1 MGGFLRSL
9 GLERFRVNKLKPHLK
24 MAENRLS
31 ILNSKK
37 TNLIKTQKRDIAAL
51 LRDGKEEKAR
61 IRVEHLIRLDFTI
74 EAYELVGLFVRA
86 APRAVRALVASEKEC
101 PPDMREALCTLI
113 WASRR
118 CEVPELKEVAIQLE
132 LKYGEAFA
140 EAARTNACEPSR
152 RSTAWTGPSRTWAW
166 RRAI

>member
-1 MGGFLRSL
+1 
-9 GLERFRVNKLKPHLK
+9 VNKLKPHLK

-74 EAYELVGLFVRA
+74 EAYELVGLLCELLHERC
-86 APRAVRALVASEKEC
+86 ALVASEKEC

-140 EAARTNACEPSR
+140 EAARTNACECVNARVVHKLGVAPPS
-152 RSTAWTGPSRTWAW
+152 AHLVVEYLK
-166 RRAI
+166 AIAAEHGVDW